1 MQIEP
6 NDAIVFETF
15 IFDFPESIEL
25 ILTKTNTD
33 IIKIGF
39 QAATEIL
46 LSDQQSK
53 SSPTTF

>member
-6 NDAIVFETF
+6 DDAIVFETF

-25 ILTKTNTD
+25 ILTKANTD
-33 IIKIGF
+33 TIKISF

-53 SSPTTF
+53 STLTTF